1 MQITVRDVAK
11 LLKVSEKTVYRWITQ
26 GDLPVYRINDQYR
39 FNRAEI
45 LQWATAKK
53 LNATD
58 EIFKEPVSDEPL
70 PGLNDALQAGGIF
83 YRVEGTDRDSV
94 LKAIVESLRLPE
106 EVDRKFLTRVL
117 LAREDLCSTAVG
129 RGVAIPHPRSPVVM
143 HLPRPMVTLCFLE
156 QPIDFGALDGQPVQ
170 VMFTVLSPT
179 LRGHLHLL
187 AHLAAALGVDG
198 FREAITRQA
207 TREEIYAEARKVEES
222 LTARPAVARK

>member
-58 EIFKEPVSDEPL
+58 EIFKEPEPEEPL
-70 PGLNDALQAGGIF
+70 PGLNEAMQAGGIF

-94 LKAIVESLRLPE
+94 LNAIVESLRLPE

-117 LAREDLCSTAVG
+117 LAREELCSTAVG

-143 HLPRPMVTLCFLE
+143 HLPRPMITLCFLE
-156 QPIDFGALDGQPVQ
+156 QPIEFGALDGQPVQ

-179 LRGHLHLL
+179 LRGHLHLIS
-187 AHLAAALGVDG
+187 HLAAALNTDG
-198 FREAITRQA
+198 FREAVMRQA

-222 LTARPAVARK
+222 LAARRTTVKK